1 MNQQQFECL
10 RAQRRPRR
18 AAALLCSPDEQQMLR
33 RLAEQA
39 RMRQGLLDAVGQAA
53 RWPAGLEDCD
63 FELAGTRLRI
73 MAGSAECLRRL
84 QARRE
89 AIRRAVRQAGFEVRA
104 LELGLR
110 RGGGR

>member
-1 MNQQQFECL
+1 MNQQQFERL
-10 RAQRRPRR
+10 RAQRRPAR
-18 AAALLCSPDEQQMLR
+18 AAALFSSPDEQRMLR
-33 RLAEQA
+33 RLADQA
-39 RMRQGLLDAVGQAA
+39 RLRQRLLNAIGQAA

-84 QARRE
+84 GARRE
-89 AIRRAVRQAGFEVRA
+89 TIRRAVRQAGFGVRA